1 MQSIYL
7 SSNIRTVSVSGYLT
21 ALRVMKDLHLMHWM
35 WMVWMSILVENRR
48 RCTQPLFHLIILPH
62 YPMSQTLVVRSSSWS
77 IQRMVPPFL
86 LNSGENQKECEQ
98 CCRSA
103 IVCGG
108 DLLLKL
114 GVGSQLGL
122 VIGVVSPKPQKIQ
135 RLALLLQRL
144 QERKWMISFLMLWK
158 SQPWHQIGV
167 VWHVS
172 FLCNLTSRMRSHF
185 SRNMWKNRATFVCSC
200 QSFIVSSTQLKCIGD
215 MPNCEL
221 EPVLFV
227 F

>member
-1 MQSIYL
+1 
-7 SSNIRTVSVSGYLT
+7 
-21 ALRVMKDLHLMHWM
+21 
-35 WMVWMSILVENRR
+35 MSILVENRR

-144 QERKWMISFLMLWK
+144 QERKLMISFLMLLK
-158 SQPWHQIGV
+158 
-167 VWHVS
+167 
-172 FLCNLTSRMRSHF
+172 SHF
-185 SRNMWKNRATFVCSC
+185 SGNMWKNGATFVYSC
-200 QSFIVSSTQLKCIGD
+200 QSFIVSSTQLKCIGG
-215 MPNCEL
+215 MPSIVSWNQFYLYFNTQSLLGYRASTDGKFKTAKALVPQCLDSCDLVTIHRFFRKTWRYMDAYE
-221 EPVLFV
+221 
-227 F
+227 